1 MNEATQPAI
10 EPVTDEDTR
19 VATQSYF
26 INMKQILE
34 QDRRR
39 VAERQARSYKRE
51 KDCATADDWRHRAY
65 HLEAEWARCSQ
76 QCAVMQGERDAARA
90 EVAAHR
96 KHDVLRCDA
105 LMKAEAEVAAL
116 KAACAQKDAAL
127 RAAGVDDPDT
137 LRNSCEMCE
146 CDGAECPA
154 SCWVK
159 LGNAAL
165 SDTAGAGW
173 IDATGAVEV
182 DIVLCHAN
190 DPDGH
195 SEMLDPPLFPADWAG
210 SRVLIVR
217 KP

>member
-10 EPVTDEDTR
+10 EPVTDEDAR

-105 LMKAEAEVAAL
+105 LMKAEAEVAKL
-116 KAACAQKDAAL
+116 NAACAAMQDRCARACEDEARIWETDGKGPECAARLCAERIRSLPNATDA
-127 RAAGVDDPDT
+127 G
-137 LRNSCEMCE
+137 
-146 CDGAECPA
+146 
-154 SCWVK
+154 K
-159 LGNAAL
+159 
-165 SDTAGAGW
+165 GW
-173 IDATGAVEV
+173 INATGAVEARV
-182 DIVLCHAN
+182 TPYKELFG
-190 DPDGH
+190 DG
-195 SEMLDPPLFPADWAG
+195 SGMCAIAGIPADWAG